1 MHGSSLCGRAGSDL
15 PVMQGFQLPI
25 VARHDILHAT
35 AENLAQRRLRDAG
48 LFGNLLLR
56 HPPIDEGRDEIL
68 GFHGC
73 RIPSRLFCQSFRNM
87 QAGLNP
93 GVPRP
98 LETLAQR
105 LRLAR
110 RMRKLSQAHL
120 AERAGLKQSDIS
132 KIENGKISKTT
143 AMARLSHVLRVPA
156 AWLELNEGQ
165 EPDWSDDSEPPKASA
180 EPGERDALL
189 ERMLIAYKAILPTD
203 RANYVAQMERRA
215 GEIRE
220 IEKRLRERAGHE
232 LLNPVVHQPA
242 GSVGK
247 KGKLS

>member
-1 MHGSSLCGRAGSDL
+1 
-15 PVMQGFQLPI
+15 
-25 VARHDILHAT
+25 
-35 AENLAQRRLRDAG
+35 
-48 LFGNLLLR
+48 
-56 HPPIDEGRDEIL
+56 
-68 GFHGC
+68 
-73 RIPSRLFCQSFRNM
+73 
-87 QAGLNP
+87 
-93 GVPRP
+93 
-98 LETLAQR
+98 
-105 LRLAR
+105 
-110 RMRKLSQAHL
+110 MRKLSQAHL